1 MDKMG
6 KLSEERIS
14 LDLNL
19 RTKLLFG
26 HFLVDRNFGRLNES
40 SLVRYNPSTCK
51 KTAFDQ
57 VAKLLIYM

>member
-6 KLSEERIS
+6 KLSEELIS

-26 HFLVDRNFGRLNES
+26 HFLVDQNFGRLNES

-51 KTAFDQ
+51 KTTFDQ
-57 VAKLLIYM
+57 MAKLLIYM